1 MHFKFPI
8 TTYQSRKSLRLCLAV
23 EKLRPWGNIFAVASI
38 AVWTVLVAL
47 DSPYADVAMLLLPSF
62 TLSME
67 WIALF
72 ERRAKRTIWACPI
85 EFRSTG
91 KRGYRELAP

>member
-1 MHFKFPI
+1 VHFKFPI

-62 TLSME
+62 TLFME

-91 KRGYRELAP
+91 KR

>member
-1 MHFKFPI
+1 VHFKFPI

-91 KRGYRELAP
+91 KR